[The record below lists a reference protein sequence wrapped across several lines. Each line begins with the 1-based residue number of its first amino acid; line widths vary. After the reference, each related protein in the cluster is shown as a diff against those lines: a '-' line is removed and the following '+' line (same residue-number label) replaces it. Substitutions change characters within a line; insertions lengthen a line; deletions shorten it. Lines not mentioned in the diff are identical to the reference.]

1 MAHDDLREP
10 RKHTKQYD
18 EMCLRL
24 IGGDGRSKQIIGEI
38 NCMMRKHN
46 ISPAEMQRLVRF
58 VCERQRWAE
67 YAIRQTPPEPK
78 HGEAV
83 PDDDEGEEL
92 QL

>member
-1 MAHDDLREP
+1 MSDDLREP
-10 RKHTKQYD
+10 RKHTKMYD

-24 IGGDGRSKQIIGEI
+24 IGGDGRAKQIIGEI
-38 NCMMRKHN
+38 NGMMRKHN
-46 ISPAEMQRLVRF
+46 ISSAEMQRLVRF

-67 YAIRQTPPEPK
+67 YSIRQQPPGTEP
-78 HGEAV
+78 GEAV